1 MGLTRTDLMQMQ
13 WGEVVLMM
21 QARADEYGDEEESET
36 REATWEEIQAW
47 L

>member
-21 QARADEYGDEEESET
+21 QARADEDEGSEGDT
-36 REATWEEIQAW
+36 RDATWEEIKAW